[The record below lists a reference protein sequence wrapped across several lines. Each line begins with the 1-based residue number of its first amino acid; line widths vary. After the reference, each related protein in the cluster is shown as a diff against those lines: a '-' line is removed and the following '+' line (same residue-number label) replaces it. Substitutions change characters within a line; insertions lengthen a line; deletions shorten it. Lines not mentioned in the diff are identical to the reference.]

1 MLPFG
6 AATRAWFTR
15 NFEAP
20 TRVQVEGWPRIAGG
34 EHTLLIAPT
43 GSGKTLA
50 AFLWCIDRL
59 MHMPESPPGVRT
71 LYVSPLKALVYDIER
86 NLRAP
91 LVGIAASAGLEET
104 AVRIPRVAVRTG
116 DTSARDRRLQSR
128 DPAEILVTTPE
139 SLYLILGSQAR
150 DTLRSVDTIIVDEVH
165 ALAPTKRGAHLA
177 LSLERLCKL
186 VGDRE
191 PQRIGLS
198 ATARPL
204 DAVARFLGGDRQV
217 TIVDTHT
224 PPQLDLKIVV
234 PVPDMTRPAEGLLSR
249 EPPEAAPAEVEVAEG
264 EAERDAWHTVVE
276 AAELAPQQVEALKAG
291 RRAAAAHRARTRAT
305 YQARRGDGEPAPRRT
320 GTVVVPA
327 PAPTGESL
335 EHSIWPAVY
344 PRLLDLIADHATTI
358 IFVNSRGLC
367 ERLAQRLNEL
377 AGEELVRAHH
387 GSISHRQR
395 EQIEEM
401 LKGGQIRGIVATSS
415 LELGID
421 MGTVDLVVLV
431 ESPGAVHR
439 GLQRVGRA
447 GHGVGQTSRGRIFPK
462 HRGDLLEA
470 TVVARRMREGEIE
483 ALAVPKNT
491 LDVLAQQI
499 VAMCGEEPWHLPEL
513 EAMVRRTEHF
523 RQLPKDAFIGV
534 IDMLSGRYP
543 SHAFA
548 DLRPRLDW
556 DRDADVLTARRGS
569 KMVAIVSGGTIP
581 DRGTY
586 GMYLGEG
593 GPRVGELDE
602 EMVHETLP
610 GQNIMLGATTW
621 RVENITRDRV
631 IVSPAPGEPG
641 RLPFWRGDGP
651 GRPIEL
657 GRAMGSFTRELAARD
672 AETAEAWLVEEWDLD
687 PWAAK
692 NLVAYVHE
700 QRDATEV
707 LPTDRAITIERFK
720 DELGDWRVCILTPL
734 GARVHA
740 PWALAI
746 QTRLEAHFGFEVQ
759 ALWSDDGIVVR
770 LVEVEE
776 LPEIDLLLPA
786 PEDVEELVVQ
796 QLAHSA
802 LFSGQ
807 FRENAAR
814 SLLLPRHRA
823 HERQPLWAQ
832 RLKSQ
837 QLLAVAR
844 EYPSFPIVLETYRS
858 CLEDVFDLPA
868 LVELLG
874 AVRRRD
880 VRVDVVETPSPSPFA
895 RSLVFAYVAS
905 FLYEG
910 DAPLAERK
918 AQALALDRKLLREL
932 LGHDD
937 LRELLDAE
945 VIATI
950 EDELQGRDPDR
961 QAHDAEALRDRLRRI
976 GDLDLAEIRER
987 CTEDP
992 EPWLHTLQR
1001 EHKAFPL
1008 RFTSGP
1014 RWVAAE
1020 DVASY
1025 RDAFGSLPPPGV
1037 ASALLQP
1044 VENALEQLVARWAH
1058 THGPFHAE
1066 TLAARWEVPALRI
1079 EEILETL
1086 AKSETVIPGE
1096 FRPGERGREWC
1107 DAEVL
1112 RRIKRRTLAKLRG
1125 EIAPVDPQ
1133 TLGRFLPGWHG
1144 LGDGRRGLAR
1154 LEEAISQLEGHALS
1168 YEELERVILPARVA
1182 DFSPRMLDELG
1193 AMGWLVWVGRG
1204 ALGKGDGR
1212 VALYRRDRVA
1222 TLLDPPVP
1230 PEDAKLDALHET
1242 ILAHLRQRGACFFVE
1257 LQSACEAAARDAG
1270 DRHAAARVGDVREA
1284 LWDLAW
1290 WGLVTNDTFAALR
1303 AYARPVGGR
1312 VGRGNASL
1320 GAGGRWS
1327 LVADLLGAN
1336 EPSATTRAHARAV
1349 TLLERHGIVTRETAT
1364 LEDLPG
1370 GFSAVYPV
1378 LRAME
1383 ESGKVRRGYFV
1394 EGLGGA
1400 QFASPGAVDRIRSAR
1415 SAHDESRVVTLSA
1428 VDPANPYG
1436 WLLPWPT
1443 REGAG
1448 TSGSPKRV
1456 AGATVV
1462 LVNGEAALYLDRGG
1476 KRLVTFPAAADPVVM
1491 VQAARALGS
1500 VAARKRGKQLRI
1512 ESIDGDP
1519 ARTSV
1524 HAPRLYEADFASDVR
1539 GLTLEVR

>member
-6 AATRAWFTR
+6 PATQAWFLR

-20 TRVQVEGWPRIAGG
+20 TPVQAAGWPRIAAGD
-34 EHTLLIAPT
+34 HSLLIAPT

-59 MHMPESPPGVRT
+59 LREPPATPGVRT

-91 LVGIAASAGLEET
+91 LVGIAAAAEHE
-104 AVRIPRVAVRTG
+104 AAPPRVPRVAVRTG
-116 DTSARDRRLQSR
+116 DTSARDRRLQAR

-150 DTLRSVDTIIVDEVH
+150 ETLRTVDTIIVDEVH

-177 LSLERLCKL
+177 LSLERLVAL
-186 VGDRE
+186 VGDRD

-204 DAVARFLGGDRQV
+204 QAVARFLGGDREV
-217 TIVDTHT
+217 AIVDTHT
-224 PPQLDLKIVV
+224 PPALDLRVVV
-234 PVPDMTRPAEGLLSR
+234 PVPDMTRPAQG
-249 EPPEAAPAEVEVAEG
+249 AAP
-264 EAERDAWHTVVE
+264 
-276 AAELAPQQVEALKAG
+276 
-291 RRAAAAHRARTRAT
+291 
-305 YQARRGDGEPAPRRT
+305 
-320 GTVVVPA
+320 VPA
-327 PAPTGESL
+327 PAPGGESL

-344 PRLLDLIADHATTI
+344 PQLLELIAAHRTTI

-367 ERLAQRLNEL
+367 ERLAQRLNEM
-377 AGEELVRAHH
+377 AAEDLVRAHH
-387 GSISHRQR
+387 GSISHKQR
-395 EQIEEM
+395 EQIEEL
-401 LKGGQIRGIVATSS
+401 LKAGQIRAIVATSS

-447 GHGVGQTSRGRIFPK
+447 GHGVGQISRGRIFPK

-470 TVVARRMREGEIE
+470 AVVARGMRQGDIE
-483 ALAVPKNT
+483 ALAIPRNP

-499 VAMCGEEPWHLPEL
+499 VAICGEEAWALSDI
-513 EAMVRRTEHF
+513 EALVRRTEHF
-523 RQLPKDAFIGV
+523 RELPRDAFVGV
-534 IDMLSGRYP
+534 VDMLSGRYP

-556 DRDADVLTARRGS
+556 DRTTDLLTARRGS
-569 KMVAIVSGGTIP
+569 KMLSIVSGGTIP

-586 GMYLGEG
+586 GMFMGEG
-593 GPRVGELDE
+593 GARVGELDE

-610 GQNIMLGATTW
+610 GQNITLGASTW
-621 RVENITRDRV
+621 RVEQITRDRV

-657 GRAMGSFTRELAARD
+657 GRAIGAFVREVGDRT
-672 AETAEAWLVEEWDLD
+672 AEDAEAWLEQEWDLD
-687 PWAAK
+687 AFAAR
-692 NLVAYVHE
+692 NLVTYVHE
-700 QRDATEV
+700 QREATTV
-707 LPTDRAITIERFK
+707 LPTDRAITIERFR

-746 QTRLEAHFGFEVQ
+746 QTRLEAHFGFEIQ

-770 LVEVEE
+770 LVEIEKA
-776 LPEIDLLLPA
+776 PEIELLLPA
-786 PEDVEELVVQ
+786 PEEVEELVVE
-796 QLAHSA
+796 QLAHAS
-802 LFSGQ
+802 LFAGQ

-814 SLLLPRHRA
+814 ALLLPRRRA

-844 EYPSFPIVLETYRS
+844 EFPSFPIILETYRA

-868 LVELLG
+868 LVQLLA
-874 AVRRRD
+874 AVQSRD

-905 FLYEG
+905 YLYEG

-932 LGHDD
+932 LGHEH
-937 LRELLDAE
+937 LRELLDAD
-945 VIATI
+945 VIAAV
-950 EDELQGRDPDR
+950 EDELQGVDPER
-961 QAHDAEALRDRLRRI
+961 HARDAEALRDRLRRV
-976 GDLDLAEIRER
+976 GELTSTEAAAR
-987 CTEDP
+987 CDGDP
-992 EPWLHTLQR
+992 EPWLAELAR
-1001 EHKAFPL
+1001 AHKIFAL
-1008 RFTSGP
+1008 RFGTGP

-1025 RDAFGSLPPPGV
+1025 RDAFGCLPPPGV
-1037 ASALLQP
+1037 PAALLEP
-1044 VENALEQLVARWAH
+1044 VDGALDQLVARWAH
-1058 THGPFHAE
+1058 THGPFHADA
-1066 TLAARWEVPALRI
+1066 LATRWEVSAKRI
-1079 EEILETL
+1079 ELALQRLEL
-1086 AKSETVIPGE
+1086 AGKIVGGE
-1096 FRPGERGREWC
+1096 FRPGGRGREWC

-1125 EIAPVDPQ
+1125 EIAPVDPRA
-1133 TLGRFLPGWHG
+1133 LGRFLPAWHAI
-1144 LGDGRRGLAR
+1144 GDGRRGMGR
-1154 LEEAISQLEGHALS
+1154 LEEAIAQLEGHAVS
-1168 YEELERVILPARVA
+1168 YDELERVILPARVA

-1204 ALGKGDGR
+1204 ALGRTDGR
-1212 VALYRRDRVA
+1212 VALYRRDRVG
-1222 TLLDPPVP
+1222 LLLPQPEPPPGVQLEP
-1230 PEDAKLDALHET
+1230 LHEA
-1242 ILAHLRQRGACFFVE
+1242 ILAHLQRRGACFFVE
-1257 LQSACEAAARDAG
+1257 LQSACGE
-1270 DRHAAARVGDVREA
+1270 AARVSEVRDA

-1290 WGLVTNDTFAALR
+1290 WGLVTGDTFAALR
-1303 AYARPVGGR
+1303 AYGHPVGNR

-1320 GAGGRWS
+1320 GGGGRWS
-1327 LVADLLGAN
+1327 LVADLVGAN
-1336 EPSATTRAHARAV
+1336 APSATERAHALAV
-1349 TLLERHGIVTRETAT
+1349 TLLERHGIVTREAAT

-1400 QFASPGAVDRIRSAR
+1400 QFASPGAVDRVRAAR
-1415 SAHDESRVVTLSA
+1415 AAEDDRAVVVLSA

-1443 REGAG
+1443 REDAPGG
-1448 TSGSPKRV
+1448 GPRRV
-1456 AGATVV
+1456 AGASVV
-1462 LVNGEAALYLDRGG
+1462 LVGGEAALYLDRGG
-1476 KRLVTFPAAADPVVM
+1476 KRLVTFPATDDPVTM
-1491 VQAARALGS
+1491 VLGARALCT
-1500 VAARKRGKQLRI
+1500 VAARKRGRALRI
-1512 ESIDGDP
+1512 ETIDGDP
-1519 ARTSV
+1519 ARTST
-1524 HAPRLYEADFASDVR
+1524 HAARLREADFSSDVR